1 MPTVTVGSPVFCG
14 NKPLPD
20 PPKAPPQPSES
31 PSPTLPKGREFLAN
45 ALDTA
50 GKSPR
55 PLGRVGEGLRV
66 GWDVAIG
73 RCASP
78 ATIIGG
84 S

>member
-1 MPTVTVGSPVFCG
+1 MPTVTVGSPVFLWG
-14 NKPLPD
+14 KPLPG

-31 PSPTLPKGREFLAN
+31 PSPTLPKGREPLAN
-45 ALDTA
+45 ALDTT
-50 GKSPR
+50 GKSPL
-55 PLGRVGEGLRV
+55 PLGRVGEGLS
-66 GWDVAIG
+66 IG

>member
-1 MPTVTVGSPVFCG
+1 MPTMTVGSPVFCG
-14 NKPLPD
+14 NEPLPG
-20 PPKAPPQPSES
+20 PPKAPLRPSES
-31 PSPTLPKGREFLAN
+31 PSPTLPKGRELLAN

-50 GKSPR
+50 GKIPR
-55 PLGRVGEGLRV
+55 PLGRVGEGLS
-66 GWDVAIG
+66 IG

>member
-1 MPTVTVGSPVFCG
+1 MPTVTVGSPVFFVNEG
-14 NKPLPD
+14 
-20 PPKAPPQPSES
+20 
-31 PSPTLPKGREFLAN
+31 PSPALPRGREFLAN

-50 GKSPR
+50 GKSPL
-55 PLGRVGEGLRV
+55 PLGRVGEGLS
-66 GWDVAIG
+66 IG

>member
-1 MPTVTVGSPVFCG
+1 MPTVTVGSPFF
-14 NKPLPD
+14 LWEQ
-20 PPKAPPQPSES
+20 APPRPSES

-55 PLGRVGEGLRV
+55 PLGRVGEGLS
-66 GWDVAIG
+66 IG

>member
-1 MPTVTVGSPVFCG
+1 MPTVTVGSPVF
-14 NKPLPD
+14 LWEQ
-20 PPKAPPQPSES
+20 APPRPSES
-31 PSPTLPKGREFLAN
+31 PSPTLQKGRELLAN

-55 PLGRVGEGLRV
+55 PLGRVGEGLSGSV
-66 GWDVAIG
+66 DVIIG

>member
-1 MPTVTVGSPVFCG
+1 MPTVTVGSPVF
-14 NKPLPD
+14 LWER
-20 PPKAPPQPSES
+20 APPRPSES
-31 PSPTLPKGREFLAN
+31 PSTTLPKGRESLAN

-55 PLGRVGEGLRV
+55 PLGRVGEGLSAGV
-66 GWDVAIG
+66 DVIIG

>member
-1 MPTVTVGSPVFCG
+1 MPTVTVGSPVF
-14 NKPLPD
+14 LWES
-20 PPKAPPQPSES
+20 APPRSSES
-31 PSPTLPKGREFLAN
+31 PSPALPKGREFLAN

-50 GKSPR
+50 EKNPR

-66 GWDVAIG
+66 GWDVVIG
-73 RCASP
+73 QCASP